1 LKNTKISILMPVYN
15 EEKTVG
21 FVIESV
27 KKLRSLHNVEIIAI
41 DDGSTDDSANIIAK
55 HGVRLLRNKRNRGK
69 GAAIRKGLEDA
80 TGNIIVIQDADLEYD
95 PRFIPRLVEPIIARR
110 ASVVYGSRF
119 KGKCRGMK
127 TVNRIGNIILSSA
140 TSLLFKTKIT
150 DMMTGYKAFTK
161 EILENIKLTSKGFEF
176 EPEITARIISR
187 GVKILEVPI
196 EYEGRGR
203 GKKITW
209 TDGLKSLVTLVKAF
223 LRTTANMT
231 F

>member
-1 LKNTKISILMPVYN
+1 MIPVYN
-15 EEKTVG
+15 EEKNVG

-27 KKLRSLHNVEIIAI
+27 KKLRSLYNVEIIAI
-41 DDGSTDDSANIIAK
+41 DDGSTDDSANVIK
-55 HGVRLLRNKRNRGK
+55 KRGVRLLCNKRNMGK

-80 TGNIIVIQDADLEYD
+80 TGDIIVIQDADLEYD
-95 PRFIPRLVEPIIARR
+95 PRLIPRLVEPIIAKR
-110 ASVVYGSRF
+110 ARVVYGSRF

-161 EILENIKLTSKGFEF
+161 EALENIKLTSKGFEF
-176 EPEITARIISR
+176 EPEITAKIISR
-187 GVKILEVPI
+187 RVKILEVPI

-209 TDGLKSLVTLVKAF
+209 IDGLKSLVTLVKAF